1 MVDREAVLRK
11 RIEADYETIDRA
23 NRVLWGPDTDG
34 QGGLAALSSLQAD
47 VLDATYL
54 RDLPWRGVAQ
64 AVGFCQRTCQTL
76 RDAALHSIDEHG
88 LLALAAVA
96 VDA

>member
-11 RIEADYETIDRA
+11 RIEADYQTIDAA
-23 NRVLWGPDTDG
+23 NRVLWGPDMDG
-34 QGGLAALSSLQAD
+34 RGGLCALSSVQAD
-47 VLDATYL
+47 TLDATYL

-76 RDAALHSIDEHG
+76 RDAGLHNIDEHN
-88 LLALAAVA
+88 LLALADVA
-96 VDA
+96 VNA